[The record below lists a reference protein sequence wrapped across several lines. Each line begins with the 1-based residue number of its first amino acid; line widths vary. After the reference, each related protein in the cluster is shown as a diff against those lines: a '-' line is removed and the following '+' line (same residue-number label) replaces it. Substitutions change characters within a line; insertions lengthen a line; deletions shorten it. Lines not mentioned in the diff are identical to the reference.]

1 MKRWLILPVL
11 LALAL
16 SGCVSQGP
24 NVEEIKTLAI
34 KSANNLSS
42 YSLQSSVN
50 QSLTVT
56 DLGANGT
63 AANITHIIESYDTA
77 ASVDLAA
84 YKIHVLGS
92 TKSQVRVPGMPS
104 NITSSEVAVYQ
115 IGNSTYIKEDDGSW
129 THLQDPSPVEVIWG
143 AGTNNQ
149 VKALANSLNQSS
161 LEIVGSENIDGQDC
175 YKISIKTGANELYDI
190 YNLAFSV
197 AIKLVQ
203 YPPLV
208 PSLNSTELN
217 ESAKIEKLV
226 WVSKDNYLIRK
237 YQNLMSFKM
246 TPVLI
251 GSLDPATGQMQRFN
265 QSIRLGET
273 DVSIQT
279 VDRFFDFNQPVQIVP
294 PEEALKAP
302 SLSSSSMPT
311 AATA

>member
-1 MKRWLILPVL
+1 MKIWLILPVL

-34 KSANNLSS
+34 RSADNLSS
-42 YSLQSSVN
+42 YSMQSSVS
-50 QSLTVT
+50 QSLTLT
-56 DLGANGT
+56 DLGENGT
-63 AANITHIIESYDTA
+63 EANVTNIVESFDTA

-92 TKSQVRVPGMPS
+92 TKSQVQVPGMPA
-104 NITSSEVAVYQ
+104 NITSSEATVYQ

-129 THLQDPSPVEVIWG
+129 THLLDPTPAEEIWS

-149 VKALANSLNQSS
+149 VKALAESLNQSS
-161 LEIVGSENIDGQDC
+161 LEILGSENIDGQDC
-175 YKISIKTGANELYDI
+175 YKISIKTGASELYDV
-190 YNLAFSV
+190 YNIAFSV

-226 WVSKDNYLIRK
+226 WISKDDYLIRK

-246 TPVLI
+246 TPILI

-265 QSIRLGET
+265 QSIKLGET

-279 VDRFFDFNQPVQIVP
+279 VDRFFDFNQQVQIAP

-302 SLSSSSMPT
+302 STSPSPTTT
-311 AATA
+311 AATV